1 MNRGRGSN
9 RGGGGDGRHHA
20 SRGRSPRSADHHVAR
35 SVNVMFPSF
44 FQFVVIAF
52 AGFLYCVWLLLLQLN
67 AVTNSHL
74 KSSSEAVI
82 Y

>member
-9 RGGGGDGRHHA
+9 RVGGGDGRHHA
-20 SRGRSPRSADHHVAR
+20 SRGRSPRSADHYVAR
-35 SVNVMFPSF
+35 RMNVMFPSF

-52 AGFLYCVWLLLLQLN
+52 AGFLYCLLQLN
-67 AVTNSHL
+67 AVINSHL
-74 KSSSEAVI
+74 KLTSEAVI